1 MNISKQSWHYKLL
14 IKSRIVP
21 KTTLFHYTYQVL
33 IEVLIELLVYLF
45 IILIVLFL
53 FPFILGTIIGCVISF
68 IFDFLTNSS
77 ILNFII
83 IYLIGLSSIGIFML
97 IYFNDKIKL
106 TFEDD

>member
-14 IKSRIVP
+14 IKSGIVP

-33 IEVLIELLVYLF
+33 IELLAYLF

-68 IFDFLTNSS
+68 MFDFLTNSS

>member
-21 KTTLFHYTYQVL
+21 KTTLFHYMYQ
-33 IEVLIELLVYLF
+33 VLIELLVYLF

-53 FPFILGTIIGCVISF
+53 FPLILGTIIGCIISF

-106 TFEDD
+106 IFIDD

>member
-1 MNISKQSWHYKLL
+1 MNISKQSWHYKILIQTGTVPKSNLFSYICQVLTGLL
-14 IKSRIVP
+14 I
-21 KTTLFHYTYQVL
+21 
-33 IEVLIELLVYLF
+33 YLF
-45 IILIVLFL
+45 IILIVFGF
-53 FPFILGTIIGCVISF
+53 FPFILGMVIGCIISF
-68 IFDFLTNSS
+68 NFDFLTTIS